1 MYPAHYWVITTFSC
15 PPARPKVLPATIII
29 SIKTI
34 RTTKVTDHQQY
45 LISSTP
51 SPPRSPRNTEELSTP
66 TPSFLPLLAKYYPI
80 LNFLCWGPTDWPRS
94 MLGNAVTFK
103 AFSKITAIGRV
114 VKVFLIKGNVG
125 GIPRTSSY
133 DTTQLSQLG
142 NDGGSCGGW
151 SISSTDRQ
159 TGAGKQTGPDIARQS
174 PLCRHNIVTDDIAK
188 EYRAHTIYYR
198 LL

>member
-1 MYPAHYWVITTFSC
+1 
-15 PPARPKVLPATIII
+15 
-29 SIKTI
+29 
-34 RTTKVTDHQQY
+34 
-45 LISSTP
+45 
-51 SPPRSPRNTEELSTP
+51 
-66 TPSFLPLLAKYYPI
+66 
-80 LNFLCWGPTDWPRS
+80 

-103 AFSKITAIGRV
+103 VFSKITAIGRV

-159 TGAGKQTGPDIARQS
+159 TGAGKQTGPDIARQA
-174 PLCRHNIVTDDIAK
+174 PPYHNIVRDDIA
-188 EYRAHTIYYR
+188 EQNRAHTIQNGFKINSIADSISEAILIDFGKHWILDEHACLFPEYYMGKSGQMMEHACGLTFPKKVVFPF
-198 LL
+198 LLSKVLLY